1 MIDLLHDE
9 IVSKVKI
16 NGYLRETRI
25 QQYEPDY
32 NSTRS
37 GKNNRAGIV
46 ETNRK
51 LIRRFELGF

>member
-16 NGYLRETRI
+16 NGYLRETCI

-46 ETNRK
+46 ET
-51 LIRRFELGF
+51 IES